1 MRAVNGC
8 HASLICYCNDQPF
21 YQPGSCSNGRYVDRI
36 LHVSVNSAPPD
47 ERNKENT
54 LTNRIVKLLVLA
66 LLATFAILPST
77 LRTQVALADSGG
89 ERGHNFDITFTK
101 WITTFPNME
110 GIVGG
115 DVGVGTFAGEI
126 LTFLPGLHI
135 TNIEALYHMNGGN
148 HFFSAHV
155 FVTENEDTGKA
166 TITGVVTDGWHKG
179 KDVLGEYTII
189 SCPDKTLGLCFQGTL
204 HIHVGSE

>member
-1 MRAVNGC
+1 M
-8 HASLICYCNDQPF
+8 
-21 YQPGSCSNGRYVDRI
+21 
-36 LHVSVNSAPPD
+36 
-47 ERNKENT
+47 
-54 LTNRIVKLLVLA
+54 TNRIVKLLVLA
-66 LLATFAILPST
+66 LLAVFAILPST

-89 ERGHNFDITFTK
+89 ERGHSFDITFTK

-115 DVGVGTFAGEI
+115 DVGVGTFTGEV
-126 LTFLPGLHI
+126 LTFVPGSQI
-135 TNIEALYHMNGGN
+135 TNIEALYHVNGGN
-148 HFFSAHV
+148 HSFSAHV

-166 TITGVVTDGWHKG
+166 AITGVVTDGWLKG

-189 SCPDKTLGLCFQGTL
+189 SCPDKTLGVCFQGTL